1 MGEAIVVLENVSL
14 RYGNLA
20 AVERLSFTVRS
31 GEILGL
37 LGPNGSGKSSTLA
50 VIAGI
55 LEPATGSVR
64 VNGITKRERSA
75 EYARCIGFVP
85 QEPAL
90 YEELSGRTNLD
101 FFASLYDISRRAR
114 GRNIER
120 VLHRVGLAERAF
132 DRVGTYSGGM
142 LRRLNLAAALIHDPR
157 VLLLDEPT
165 AALDPASRDGFFQ
178 LLDELRTEGKAILF
192 ATHHLDEAERWCDRV
207 AVLRQGHLVASGPPT
222 EIFRDRFAAPV
233 MIGVLRE
240 ELSEPVEETIRQ
252 QLPDIDLEIVGRRV
266 RIEAPDA
273 EQLGMALA
281 VLGSEGAEFD
291 ALNTPP
297 ARLDRFAEPVS
308 AVRPASVLMGGGA
321 CSDN

>member
-1 MGEAIVVLENVSL
+1 MGDAIVVVENVSL
-14 RYGNLA
+14 RYGAVA
-20 AVERLSFTVRS
+20 AVDRLSLAIS
-31 GEILGL
+31 PGEIFGL
-37 LGPNGSGKSSTLA
+37 LGPNGSGKSSSLA

-64 VNGITKRERSA
+64 MNGITSRERPA

-90 YEELSGRTNLD
+90 YEELSGRSNLD
-101 FFASLYDISRRAR
+101 FFASLYDLSRRER
-114 GRNIER
+114 SRRIDR
-120 VLHRVGLAERAF
+120 VLHRVGLADRAF
-132 DRVGTYSGGM
+132 DRVSTYSGGM
-142 LRRLNLAAALIHDPR
+142 LRRLNLAAALVHDPL

-165 AALDPASRDGFFQ
+165 AAFDAASRDGFFE
-178 LLDELRTEGKAILF
+178 LLDDLRNEGKAILF

-207 AVLRQGHLVASGPPT
+207 AVLRQGRLAACGPPA
-222 EIFRDRFAAPV
+222 EIFRERFASPV

-252 QLPDIDLEIVGRRV
+252 QLLDIDLEIVGRRI

-281 VLGSEGAEFD
+281 VLGSEGAAFD
-291 ALNTPP
+291 ALSTPP
-297 ARLDRFAEPVS
+297 ARLDCLAE
-308 AVRPASVLMGGGA
+308 PASVPTGGGA